1 MSHLWDAPAGLL
13 LGRARWYKSA
23 MSFFGTRGGED
34 IAKLVFNGDAGTA
47 GVSLP
52 QRLGIT
58 QSLFNTTVQSYL
70 YVALFTD
77 HPGDGQATN
86 VEATSANYGNYARA
100 RVVRNM
106 ATTGASSVNNAWTVD
121 LFNPNP
127 PNLSTSRI
135 VRVTNAQAIN
145 FPPCQSSSGAI
156 IKYWGVYDSFS
167 GSNNLITYGPLS
179 TSTAS
184 WKIGMYTDT
193 ATGTITSRGHGL
205 SNGDTVYV
213 NRVYN
218 AAAGNMPDTGSTF
231 DEGTAYYVISAATNT
246 FQLSATLG
254 GPARIPTNVGPFL
267 FIRNLT
273 LTINVGSIP
282 SFTANSLVAAQIA

>member
-58 QSLFNTTVQSYL
+58 QSLYSTVSQSYL
-70 YVALFTD
+70 YVALFTS
-77 HPGDGQATN
+77 HPGDGQASGAEVT
-86 VEATSANYGNYARA
+86 TANYGNYARV

-106 ATTGASSVNNAWTVD
+106 ATTGANSANNAWTVD
-121 LFNPNP
+121 LVNPNP

-135 VRVTNAQAIN
+135 VQVTNAQAIN
-145 FPPCQSSSGAI
+145 FPPCQGTSGAV
-156 IKYWGVYDSFS
+156 IKYWGVYDSAATTQ
-167 GSNNLITYGPLS
+167 NLITYGPLS
-179 TSTAS
+179 TNTAS

-193 ATGTITSRGHGL
+193 ATGTITCRSHGL

-218 AAAGNMPDTGSTF
+218 AAAGNMPDTGTTF

-246 FQLSATLG
+246 FQLSATPG
-254 GPARIPTNVGPFL
+254 GAAIIPTNVGPFL

-273 LTINVGSIP
+273 LTINIGSIP